1 MMNIKNVKGKPLLY
15 LRGLGIGIILN
26 TMLVGCASH
35 KPYTHSPDEVAY
47 VPVKNQLQAHYS
59 RWNGTPYKFGGN
71 SQRGID
77 CSAFVARTYREVFD
91 LYLPRTTKGQANIG
105 EEVSLHAVRPGD
117 LVLFKTGFKNRHVG
131 IYVGNQTFMHAS
143 SSKGVTKSRLDNPYW
158 VDKYWKT
165 IRPADLLLN

>member
-1 MMNIKNVKGKPLLY
+1 MNLKNVKGKPLLY
-15 LRGLGIGIILN
+15 LRGLGISIILN
-26 TMLVGCASH
+26 TMLVGCASQ
-35 KPYTHSPDEVAY
+35 KPYTHSPDEMAY
-47 VPVKNQLQAHYS
+47 MPVKSQLQAHYS

-91 LYLPRTTKGQANIG
+91 VYLPRTTKGQANIG
-105 EEVSLHAVRPGD
+105 EEVSRHSVRPGD
-117 LVLFKTGFKNRHVG
+117 LVLFKTGFKDRHVG